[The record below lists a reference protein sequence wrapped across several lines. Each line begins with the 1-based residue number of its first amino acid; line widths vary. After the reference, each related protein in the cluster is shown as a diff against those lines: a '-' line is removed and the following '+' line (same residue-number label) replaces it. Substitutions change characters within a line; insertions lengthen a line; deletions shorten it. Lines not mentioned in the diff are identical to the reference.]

1 MILPLENRRN
11 ELHLLRLST
20 THDADAVNSEKEV
33 IIYSLNITTAPALI
47 SWRVLLVYLGVV

>member
-1 MILPLENRRN
+1 MILPLESYSN
-11 ELHLLRLST
+11 ELRLRKLST

-33 IIYSLNITTAPALI
+33 IIYSLNITTAPAMI